1 MSRAQSDRVGSG
13 TRPLLDSAA
22 DSIHDLREL
31 MGIRSADQTTWAPA
45 ATPGL
50 RSNIFDLDGGTL
62 WRTQV
67 TFTDVEVM
75 FR

>member
-1 MSRAQSDRVGSG
+1 
-13 TRPLLDSAA
+13 
-22 DSIHDLREL
+22 
-31 MGIRSADQTTWAPA
+31 MGIRSADRATWAPA
-45 ATPGL
+45 ATSGL
-50 RSNIFDLDGGTL
+50 RSNIFDLDAGTL